1 MTDTAMYDSARFRA
15 SADAAA
21 DSRVA
26 IVEDHDLL
34 SQSLAFALTNLGI
47 HVTRVADP
55 HPAAVLQTLREL
67 EQDLV
72 LLDYDLGDAGVG
84 VDLVRPITQ
93 LGVKVVMLT
102 GETDP
107 VRLAE
112 CVEAGAIGI
121 ISKKEPFERLID
133 NVSDVV
139 TGRVILSTGA
149 RERMLADLRAH
160 RSREGEKLAPFQRLT
175 VRECEVLQDLLEGK
189 NAERIANESFVSV
202 ATVRSHIKSLLA
214 KLGVNSQLA
223 AVAMARRSG
232 WASPHQRPDTP
243 S

>member
-1 MTDTAMYDSARFRA
+1 VTDTAMQDSLRFRA
-15 SADAAA
+15 SAAAAA

-47 HVTRVADP
+47 RVTRVPDP
-55 HPAAVLQTLREL
+55 HPAAVLQTLRES

-72 LLDYDLGDAGVG
+72 LLDYDLGEAGLG
-84 VDLVRPITQ
+84 VDLVRPIRQ
-93 LGVKVVMLT
+93 LDINVVMLT

-107 VRLAE
+107 VKLAE

-133 NVSDVV
+133 LVGDVV
-139 TGRVILSTGA
+139 TGRAILSMGA
-149 RERMLADLRAH
+149 RERMLAELRAH
-160 RSREGEKLAPFQRLT
+160 RAQEGEKLAPFQRLT

-223 AVAMARRSG
+223 AVALARRSG